1 MNKDIGSPSTS
12 EKVVRAHLG
21 ANASNPPRI
30 EQPLSKHSE
39 ILSDL
44 RSALHE
50 FLDESAAQLPGGV
63 PNGISE
69 ASFKARYGF
78 VWGAR
83 ARQALLRFQDEL
95 DLSDREVRL
104 FHRTGNLQLRSGN
117 EIVLTA
123 NRYLAAFGRL
133 QILGILL
140 VYGTMIAFAM
150 NVAETF
156 LQAVVLMGVASGV
169 CAVAF
174 GLHKLFVEPWEIK
187 KRAMPTLPPDR
198 LERLIRRLLNRLSFA
213 AGQSAGR

>member
-1 MNKDIGSPSTS
+1 MNNDLESPLTS
-12 EKVVRAHLG
+12 GKVVRPNFG
-21 ANASNPPRI
+21 AKASQPVPMRQPPSR
-30 EQPLSKHSE
+30 HSE

-50 FLDESAAQLPGGV
+50 FLDDSTAQPPCGV
-63 PNGISE
+63 SNEISE
-69 ASFKARYGF
+69 AAFKARYGF

-140 VYGTMIAFAM
+140 LYSTMIALAM
-150 NVAETF
+150 NAAQTF
-156 LQAVVLMGVASGV
+156 LQGVVLMGLAS
-169 CAVAF
+169 CIFAVAF
-174 GLHKLFVEPWEIK
+174 GLHKLFVEPWQIK
-187 KRAMPTLPPDR
+187 KRVMPTLPPDR
-198 LERLIRRLLNRLSFA
+198 LEQLIRRVLKSLSTA
-213 AGQSAGR
+213 TS